1 MTTCQVLLGC
11 HDPGLYDR
19 LYPAGWCLVEDL
31 ATQHRHTWASLASSL
46 SGEDSGYTA
55 LTQILIMFQV
65 NQHCTTFLGSSRV
78 CNDFIK
84 LDRDFT
90 AIDVFS

>member
-19 LYPAGWCLVEDL
+19 LYPAGWCLLEDL
-31 ATQHRHTWASLASSL
+31 ETQHRHTWTSLASSL
-46 SGEDSGYTA
+46 SGGDSGYTA

-65 NQHCTTFLGSSRV
+65 NTAQH
-78 CNDFIK
+78 
-84 LDRDFT
+84 
-90 AIDVFS
+90 